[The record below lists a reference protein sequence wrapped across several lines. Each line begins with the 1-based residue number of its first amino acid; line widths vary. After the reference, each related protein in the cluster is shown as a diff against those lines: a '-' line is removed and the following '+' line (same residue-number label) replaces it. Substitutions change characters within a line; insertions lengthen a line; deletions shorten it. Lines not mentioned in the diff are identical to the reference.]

1 MPDQQIN
8 LPVTGMTCASC
19 VRRVEKALAKLPGVH
34 QVQVNLAT
42 EQASVHFDPAS
53 VAPQQLQAAVEQA
66 GYGVVTE
73 RIELP
78 ITGMTCASCSA
89 RVEKALKRTPGVL
102 DASVNLAAERAS
114 VVFSPATVGYAELRA
129 AVAQAGYGVIAPA
142 EGAAPEDVEA
152 AARAAEL
159 RRKRQQLLVGV
170 ALGLPLFL
178 LSMARDFGFIAPWL
192 FGRALEAR
200 QMMEQAM
207 GPGAEMGHAYPAF
220 YDLWNWIFL
229 VLATPVQFF
238 SGRDF
243 YVNAWKALKART
255 ANMDTLIA
263 MGSSAAYF
271 YSVGLML
278 RGASGHVYF
287 ETAALIITL
296 ILVGKYLES
305 RAKSQTSAAIK
316 TLMGLQPRTAR
327 VIRGGQE
334 VDVPVAEVRA
344 GEIVVVRPGEKI
356 PVDGVLLSGASSVDE
371 SLVTGESLP
380 VEKQPG
386 DTLIGATLNRS
397 GSFQMRATRV
407 GKETALAQIIRLV
420 QEAQGSRAPVQRLVD
435 RVAGVFVPVVIAIA
449 TLTFLAWFF
458 IGDVGFT
465 RALLFAVAVLVI
477 ACPCALGLATPTAIM
492 VGTGVGA
499 ERGILIKN
507 AESLERAAHIQT
519 VVLDKTGTI
528 TEGRPAVTD
537 VVALS
542 PVPAAQPLL
551 APASGAGSGEGELL
565 QAGEG
570 ALDTLTGPPL
580 ADGMTA
586 LAPGSGV
593 TGPSEGA
600 MEERLLWLAAS
611 AESRSEHPLG
621 EAITRA
627 AQERGWTLAR
637 PERFNAI
644 AGAGIEAGVA
654 GQAVLVGTPRLMA
667 ERGVALDEL
676 AAEVERLQAA
686 GKTAMVVAADGVALG
701 VIAVADTVR
710 PTSAEAIAGLRSQG
724 IDVAMLTGDNARTAA
739 AIAAQVGVSRILA
752 EVRPEDKAAEVQR
765 LQEEGRVVAMVGDG
779 INDAPA
785 LARADV
791 GIAIGTGADVAME
804 TADITLMRGDLG
816 GVPQAIALS
825 RATMRTIRWNL
836 FWAFFYNVLLI
847 PVAAGALYPFTGW
860 QLSPILAAGAM
871 AFSSVFVV
879 SNSLRLKKR

>member
-1 MPDQQIN
+1 MAEQQIH

-34 QVQVNLAT
+34 EVQVNLAA
-42 EQASVHFDPAS
+42 EQASVRFDPDS

-89 RVEKALKRTPGVL
+89 RVEKALKRIPGVL

-114 VVFSPATVGYAELRA
+114 VVFSPASVSYAELRA
-129 AVAQAGYGVIAPA
+129 AVEQAGYGVIAPS
-142 EGAAPEDVEA
+142 EIGVPPEDVEA
-152 AARAAEL
+152 AARAAEV
-159 RRKRQQLLVGV
+159 RRKQRQLLVGV
-170 ALGLPLFL
+170 ALGLPLFV
-178 LSMARDFGFIAPWL
+178 LSMARDVGLIEPWL

-200 QMMEQAM
+200 QLMERVM
-207 GPGAEMGHAYPAF
+207 GPDTEMGHAYPAF

-229 VLATPVQFF
+229 ILATPVQFF

-243 YVNAWKALKART
+243 YINAWKALKARA
-255 ANMDTLIA
+255 ANMDTLVA

-305 RAKSQTSAAIK
+305 RAKSRTSAAIK
-316 TLMGLQPRTAR
+316 TLMSLQPRTAR
-327 VIRGGQE
+327 VVRGGQE
-334 VDVPVAEVRA
+334 VDVPVADVRV
-344 GEIVVVRPGEKI
+344 GEILIVRPGEKI
-356 PVDGVLLSGASSVDE
+356 PVDGVLVSGASSVDE

-435 RVAGVFVPVVIAIA
+435 RVASVFVPVVILIA
-449 TLTFLAWFF
+449 LLTFAAWFF
-458 IGDVGFT
+458 IGDAGFT

-519 VVLDKTGTI
+519 VALDKTGTI

-537 VVALS
+537 VVVLRQFPLHPS
-542 PVPAAQPLL
+542 LAA
-551 APASGAGSGEGELL
+551 AHGAGSAEQLEAQQVVADALPSPVAGNGAAFAARGQSEDVAVEG
-565 QAGEG
+565 G
-570 ALDTLTGPPL
+570 A
-580 ADGMTA
+580 
-586 LAPGSGV
+586 
-593 TGPSEGA
+593 
-600 MEERLLWLAAS
+600 EERLLWLAAS

-621 EAITRA
+621 EAIARTAR
-627 AQERGWTLAR
+627 ERGLALAT
-637 PERFNAI
+637 PERFTAI
-644 AGAGIEAGVA
+644 AGAGIEAKVA
-654 GQAVLVGTPRLMA
+654 GQTVLVGAPRLMT
-667 ERGVALDEL
+667 ERGVALDAL
-676 AAEVERLQAA
+676 AAEVERLQAM

-710 PTSAEAIAGLRSQG
+710 PTSAAAIAELRDQG
-724 IDVAMLTGDNARTAA
+724 IEVVMLTGDNARTAA
-739 AIAAQVGVSRILA
+739 AIAAQVGVSRVLA
-752 EVRPEDKAAEVQR
+752 EVRPEDKAAEVHR

-779 INDAPA
+779 VNDAPA
-785 LARADV
+785 LASANV
-791 GIAIGTGADVAME
+791 GIAIGAGADVAIE
-804 TADITLMRGDLG
+804 TADITLMRGDLR

-836 FWAFFYNVLLI
+836 FWAFIYNVLLI

-879 SNSLRLKKR
+879 SNSLRLRRRFA